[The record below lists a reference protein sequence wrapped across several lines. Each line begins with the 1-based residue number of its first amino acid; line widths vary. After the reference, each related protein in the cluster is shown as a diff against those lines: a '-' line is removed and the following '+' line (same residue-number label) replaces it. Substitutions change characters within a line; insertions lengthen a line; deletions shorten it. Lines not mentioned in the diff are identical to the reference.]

1 VTLRARWVT
10 LRARWVTLR
19 ARWVTQRA
27 RWVMLRAR
35 LGDVQAKDPLAEA
48 LDSRLGHT
56 VTDHAVFDQHARKY
70 APHWILGTPSK
81 ACRTQIWMLRPAV
94 EIPDEL

>member
-1 VTLRARWVT
+1 
-10 LRARWVTLR
+10 
-19 ARWVTQRA
+19 
-27 RWVMLRAR
+27 MLRAR